1 MSASLARR
9 IEALERS
16 NRVGVQVIDPTGL
29 PEWHRDMW
37 PPWRVLAS
45 RAGEGASG
53 VETDCPSGGLGQNSE

>member
-37 PPWRVLAS
+37 PPWRMKAAS
-45 RAGEGASG
+45 A
-53 VETDCPSGGLGQNSE
+53 VETD

>member
-37 PPWRVLAS
+37 PPWRLAS
-45 RAGEGASG
+45 QEAADDDAQAG
-53 VETDCPSGGLGQNSE
+53 N